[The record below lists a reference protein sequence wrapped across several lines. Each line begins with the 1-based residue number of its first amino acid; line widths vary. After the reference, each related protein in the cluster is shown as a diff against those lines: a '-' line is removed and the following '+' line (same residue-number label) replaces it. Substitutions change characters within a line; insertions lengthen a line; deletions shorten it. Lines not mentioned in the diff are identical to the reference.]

1 MMIHPTLERMR
12 EQLRLTVCKK
22 SLKSAKNLVA
32 YLRKWKYETRRII
45 PESRS
50 QWESRESARTSQ
62 PEFKRALNDPAFRK
76 NYLAKLKR
84 DLKRVSTI
92 EPGIAGMIEWIDNR
106 RTLETKIA
114 ELFRQITALGGK
126 APQATPTRS
135 AIVPISADDCRQV
148 GASINMQG
156 KDATIIPCFE
166 RSRLESSAPVTQWKN
181 GRPRTISRAK
191 RNNYVR
197 SFGTI
202 IDDWTAEFAFDK
214 IRRSC
219 TLPAGY
225 QWKIDAHGLA
235 AHVVGR
241 IDHDYHVFAQD
252 VLAGRL
258 AETIE
263 SSIREN
269 VERRRIASLT
279 TEAKLA
285 ELEDVFVCRQ
295 DSIVAGNCAA
305 GTANWIER
313 NGIQE
318 SHIPAV
324 ELAKRA
330 TESRVAIVIN
340 TAIRRHR
347 QELAVG
353 VCELANHR

>member
-1 MMIHPTLERMR
+1 MVHPTLARMR

-22 SLKSAKNLVA
+22 TLKIAKNLVA

-50 QWESRESARTSQ
+50 QWESRESARKAQ
-62 PEFKRALNDPAFRK
+62 PEFKRALNDFVFCK
-76 NYLAKLKR
+76 THLAKLKR
-84 DLKRVSTI
+84 ELKRVSTV
-92 EPGIAGMIEWIDNR
+92 EPGIAGMIDWVDNR
-106 RTLETKIA
+106 RTLETTIA
-114 ELFRQITALGGK
+114 ELFRQITSLGGK
-126 APQATPTRS
+126 APQATPTKS
-135 AIVPISADDCRQV
+135 AIVPISEADCRQI
-148 GASINMQG
+148 GAAISMQG
-156 KDATIIPCFE
+156 KDATIIPCYE

-181 GRPRTISRAK
+181 GQPRTISRAK

-202 IDDWTAEFAFDK
+202 VDDRTAEFAFDK
-214 IRRSC
+214 IRRSS

-241 IDHDYHVFAQD
+241 IDHDYHVTAED
-252 VLAGRL
+252 VLSGVLPWTIDRLIETNVDRRRL
-258 AETIE
+258 AAMRAE
-263 SSIREN
+263 S
-269 VERRRIASLT
+269 
-279 TEAKLA
+279 KLA
-285 ELEDVFVCRQ
+285 EMEDVFVCRQ

-305 GTANWIER
+305 GTSAWIAR

-347 QELAVG
+347 QEMATG

>member
-1 MMIHPTLERMR
+1 MIHPTLERMR

-22 SLKSAKNLVA
+22 TLKSVKNLA
-32 YLRKWKYETRRII
+32 QYLRKWKYETRRITA
-45 PESRS
+45 ESRS
-50 QWESRESARTSQ
+50 QWEARESARKAQ
-62 PEFKRALNDPAFRK
+62 PEFKRALNDPSFRK
-76 NYLAKLKR
+76 THLAKLKR
-84 DLKRVSTI
+84 ELKRVSTV
-92 EPGIAGMIEWIDNR
+92 EPGIAGMIDWVDNR
-106 RTLETKIA
+106 RQLESTIA
-114 ELFRQITALGGK
+114 ELFRQIVALGGK
-126 APQATPTRS
+126 APQAKPTQS
-135 AIVPISADDCRQV
+135 AIVPISEADCRQV
-148 GASINMQG
+148 GATLNMQG

-181 GRPRTISRAK
+181 GWFRTISRAK

-202 IDDWTAEFAFDK
+202 LDHRTAEFAFDK
-214 IRRSC
+214 IRRSS

-225 QWKIDAHGLA
+225 HWKIDAHGLA

-241 IDHDYHVFAQD
+241 IDHDYHVTAD
-252 VLAGRL
+252 DILAGVLPWTIDRLIEINVDRRRL
-258 AETIE
+258 AAMR
-263 SSIREN
+263 S
-269 VERRRIASLT
+269 
-279 TEAKLA
+279 EAKLA
-285 ELEDVFVCRQ
+285 EMEDVYVCRQ

-305 GTANWIER
+305 GTAAWIQR

-330 TESRVAIVIN
+330 TESRVTIVIN

-347 QELAVG
+347 QELAAG